1 MNTRHYLRLLR
12 TFALAVL
19 TTAAVA
25 ACSDDNDDGN
35 DGNHRKPLTP
45 ADGIPVAF
53 SADINPGSDNA
64 PRGEDNPSTR
74 TILKP
79 TKDGGF
85 SVEWQ
90 GKDSYGTI
98 ADPIHIWAVDAA
110 GNLASKDP
118 KTYIPLTT
126 AVSSALEPQYSSDKL
141 TLPSEG
147 QWTFT
152 AVYNGTNKLTADLN
166 LLKQSTPNNYEH
178 ITWKDFSV
186 ATATQTVTADSDMPQ
201 QIGLKFEHKLSALQL
216 NIKNS
221 TGINLKVKKIRLSLD
236 GEQITTARTYDVKT
250 GDWDAT
256 KDVTQDYQQLTVT
269 SPATLITGGS
279 TAQDF
284 YMLLFPGYVGKTMVI
299 TVITDRGEY
308 TRKKAAPAEGFAAGT
323 NYKSYITLKSS
334 GLTTDEKWTEY
345 IANADQLKAF
355 RDKVNDD
362 RTYSGNA
369 LLTADIDLNNEDWEP
384 IGKSNFAGTFE
395 GGGYHISN
403 LKVNTSG
410 DKAGLFGYVSGGKVY
425 NLRVSGEVTSTK
437 SNVGGIAGELYW
449 GAVVKNC
456 IFSGSVS
463 GKSMVGGIAGYSNG
477 ANQITGCYTNGTV
490 TTTGG
495 QAGGI
500 AGRMESG
507 SVTDCYSSVTVS
519 SGGTGTGTGGITG
532 YHYSSNDVTVTR
544 CYATG
549 EISATASAGGICG
562 SSGGTVENC
571 LALNPTLTRTGGS
584 DSYAFGQIT
593 GAGHATNC
601 GAYNGMKFEDSTSP
615 SAYRHTGEE
624 GTALT
629 AAKCLSADTYTTYG
643 FTTDAGWAFDT
654 GHTMWQ
660 YLPWNPAFE
669 TFSDIAVTDYCI
681 AVPAHLS
688 SGGTN

>member
-64 PRGEDNPSTR
+64 PQGEDNPSTR
-74 TILKP
+74 TLLKP

-85 SVEWQ
+85 SVMWK
-90 GKDSYGTI
+90 GKDLYRATE
-98 ADPIHIWAVDAA
+98 DPIHIWAADAA
-110 GNLASKDP
+110 GNPASKDL

-152 AVYNGTNKLTADLN
+152 AVYNGPYKLTANLN
-166 LLKQSTPNNYEH
+166 ILTQTALGNIEH
-178 ITWKDFSV
+178 IAFRDFSV
-186 ATATQTVTADSDMPQ
+186 ATATQMVTADSDMPQ
-201 QIGLKFEHKLSALQL
+201 QIGLEFKHKLSALQL
-216 NIKNS
+216 NITNS
-221 TGINLKVKKIRLSLD
+221 TGINLKVKEIRLSLD
-236 GEQITTARTYDVKT
+236 GEQITTARTYDIKSA
-250 GDWDAT
+250 GWDAT
-256 KDVTQDYQQLTVT
+256 KDETADYQRLNVFT
-269 SPATLITGGS
+269 PEELATGGG

-369 LLTADIDLNNEDWEP
+369 LLTADIDLNNEEWEP
-384 IGKSNFAGTFE
+384 ISDFAGTFE

-403 LKVNTSG
+403 LKVNASAN
-410 DKAGLFGYVSGGKVY
+410 DAGLFGSVGGGKVY

-437 SNVGGIAGELYW
+437 SYVGGIAGTLTW

-456 IFSGSVS
+456 IFSGNVS
-463 GKSMVGGIAGYSNG
+463 GKSMVGGIAGHSNG

-519 SGGTGTGTGGITG
+519 SGGINTGGITG
-532 YHYSSNDVTVTR
+532 YHNSSNDITVTR

-549 EISATASAGGICG
+549 EISATASVGGICG

-688 SGGTN
+688 SNGTN